1 MLTHSCLQED
11 DYSTDWWVG
20 RSRNTGLDPFSPC
33 GSPVWPLET
42 SGLFQPQ
49 ERLFLVEN
57 FSGCLGSISSCTPYI
72 ILSPSPLNA
81 CRIKIQTPLVH
92 PVHLAFPFIPVPS
105 LQPRNVSRYVS
116 YFKNTFPSLL
126 PRFSSINHPLDVPSL
141 QPRSLKEQPT
151 SATAPSLY
159 LSTHPSGAP
168 VCLAPTETPMVK
180 ATTSDFLNGRHS
192 GHFSV
197 RTPRV
202 FCDF

>member
-57 FSGCLGSISSCTPYI
+57 FSGCLGSISSCTHYI

-81 CRIKIQTPLVH
+81 CRIKIQTPLVY
-92 PVHLAFPFIPVPS
+92 PVHLTFPFIPVPS

-116 YFKNTFPSLL
+116 YFKNISVENDIKNLLIRCWLLFVYDFYLFLACNLALIVSTFS
-126 PRFSSINHPLDVPSL
+126 
-141 QPRSLKEQPT
+141 
-151 SATAPSLY
+151 
-159 LSTHPSGAP
+159 
-168 VCLAPTETPMVK
+168 
-180 ATTSDFLNGRHS
+180 
-192 GHFSV
+192 
-197 RTPRV
+197 
-202 FCDF
+202 